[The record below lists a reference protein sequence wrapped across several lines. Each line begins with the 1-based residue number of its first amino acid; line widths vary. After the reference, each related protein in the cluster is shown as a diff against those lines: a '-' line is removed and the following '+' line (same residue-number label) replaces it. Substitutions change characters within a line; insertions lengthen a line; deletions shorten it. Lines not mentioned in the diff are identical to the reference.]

1 MLLDVRDVISGY
13 GKMLVVKGVS
23 LSVETGQ
30 IVTIIG
36 PNGSGKS
43 TLLKTI
49 LGLIKPVDG
58 KIFFN
63 GAEITELRADQVVR
77 HGMGYVPQLDNIF
90 PTLTVKENL
99 EMGAYNVSDADFEKE
114 LKEIYEIFPILKE
127 RRNMRAKSLSGGERQ
142 MLALARAL
150 VAKPR
155 LLLLDEPSAGLAPTL
170 TDKILEKVV
179 EIRDRG
185 TAILLVEQ
193 NARKSLQISD
203 KACVLV
209 MGKKA
214 YEGTGEEILDH
225 KEISRLYLGRRD

>member
-214 YEGTGEEILDH
+214 YEGTGGEILDH
-225 KEISRLYLGRRD
+225 KDISRLYLGRRD